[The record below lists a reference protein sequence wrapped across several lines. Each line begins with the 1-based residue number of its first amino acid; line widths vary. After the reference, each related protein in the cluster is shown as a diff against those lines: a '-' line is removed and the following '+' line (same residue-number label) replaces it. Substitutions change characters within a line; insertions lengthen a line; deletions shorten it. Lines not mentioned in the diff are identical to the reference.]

1 MDAIDLPSSVYQPS
15 EQDYGF
21 WSDNIFSVAQ
31 AEGEIERQSVG
42 SYIPFS
48 DGLDLSAYDEPQLLS
63 DFSGSAATWD
73 GTPMSVAYDRT
84 AIQSAQDEACR

>member
-1 MDAIDLPSSVYQPS
+1 MNAIDLPSSVYQPS

-21 WSDNIFSVAQ
+21 WSDNIFPVAP
-31 AEGEIERQSVG
+31 AEGEIEQQSVE

-63 DFSGSAATWD
+63 DFSGSAAAWD
-73 GTPMSVAYDRT
+73 GMPMSVAYDVT
-84 AIQSAQDEACR
+84 GIQSAQDEACR